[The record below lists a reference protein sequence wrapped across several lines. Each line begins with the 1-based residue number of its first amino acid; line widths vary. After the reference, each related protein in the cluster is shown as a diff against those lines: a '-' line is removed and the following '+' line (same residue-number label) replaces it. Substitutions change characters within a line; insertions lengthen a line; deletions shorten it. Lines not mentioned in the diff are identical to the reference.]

1 MKQKRKILLMTLVAA
16 LAGYQSGRAE
26 EGSDN
31 LQALKQQLEQLE
43 QKVLLLERKP
53 ATPAEDPTAK
63 AKEQQIQELDQKLR
77 ILQRQREL
85 DQEASTE
92 AAKAAAKAAPV
103 ITLGASGLNI
113 RSADTNF
120 AFALRGLL
128 QIDSRTFFD
137 NGGIMGVDGFILRR
151 ARPIFLGTLFRDFD
165 FMFVPDFGG
174 STVQIQDAYINYRY
188 DPALRLQVGKFKLP
202 IGLEHLQSD
211 PVTSFNERSLA
222 TDLVPNRNVGVELLG
237 DISGGVVS
245 YAAGVF
251 NSTTDYNGTT
261 TNANFDNNPS
271 FVARV
276 FLQPFRQ
283 SSTMALRGFGFGVGG
298 SYEID
303 QAWTNTASTG
313 LTPGYTTDGQQ
324 RFFAYTNGV
333 VGRGTHWRVSPQAYY
348 YCGPFGVLAEYVIS
362 DQEVRNVPKALTAD
376 LQNTAWEV
384 SGGWVLT
391 GEDASYTGLTPKH
404 PFDPRNGHWGAV
416 QLVGRYAELNV
427 DKDTFPNF
435 ANPAVYASAAK
446 SWAAGV
452 NWYLNRNLRF
462 NLSYS
467 HTKFDGGNGASATVT
482 KQPEQVLFTRV
493 QLAF

>member
-1 MKQKRKILLMTLVAA
+1 MLLLTLVGA
-16 LAGYQSGRAE
+16 LAGYESGTAQE
-26 EGSDN
+26 SADN
-31 LQALKQQLEQLE
+31 SQVLKQQVEQLE
-43 QKVLLLERKP
+43 QKVLQLERKM
-53 ATPAEDPTAK
+53 AAPAEDPAAK

-77 ILQRQREL
+77 IVERQREL
-85 DQEASTE
+85 DQEAAAE
-92 AAKAAAKAAPV
+92 AAKASAK
-103 ITLGASGLNI
+103 SGTVMTVGVGGLQI

-120 AFALRGLL
+120 AVVLRGLV
-128 QIDSRTFFD
+128 QVDSRTFFD

-151 ARPIFLGTLFRDFD
+151 ARPIFMGTVFRDFD

-174 STVQIQDAYINYRY
+174 STVQIQDAYLQYRY
-188 DPALRLQVGKFKLP
+188 DPALKLQVGKYKAP

-222 TDLVPNRNVGVELLG
+222 TDLVPNRLVGAELLG
-237 DISGGVVS
+237 DLSGGVVS

-251 NSTTDYNGTT
+251 NSSTDYNGTT

-271 FVARV
+271 FIGRV
-276 FLQPFRQ
+276 FLQPFKQ
-283 SSTMALRGFGFGVGG
+283 STDSPLKGLGFGVGG

-324 RFFAYTNGV
+324 RFFAYTNWV
-333 VGRGTHWRVSPQAYY
+333 VGRGVHWRISPQGYY
-348 YCGPFGVLAEYVIS
+348 YFGPFGLLAEYVIS
-362 DQEVRNVPKALTAD
+362 DQEVRNVPRGLTAR
-376 LQNTAWEV
+376 LQNTAWQV

-391 GEDASYTGLTPKH
+391 GEDASFAGVTPKR
-404 PFDPRNGHWGAV
+404 PFDPKNGKWGAFQV
-416 QLVGRYAELNV
+416 VGRYAELDV
-427 DKDTFPNF
+427 DDDTFPNF
-435 ANPAVYASAAK
+435 ANPATSASAAK
-446 SWAAGV
+446 SWAAGL
-452 NWYLNRNLRF
+452 NWYLNRNVRF

-467 HTKFDGGNGASATVT
+467 HTKFDGGNGSSATVT